1 MIAAAARNQRPVA
14 ILGARRRAWRVEQGH
29 KRARAAAMAAGVGR
43 GTAVRER
50 VHERHLGAVLAAR
63 LAQHRHH
70 AAHGAARHAEHQKM
84 GVRDAVGAG
93 RRRHAVHAGARGRPR
108 PAGRRDGCGLP
119 ERRPRAPG
127 SAARARRRRCWRPR
141 PRPTSAT
148 LPRRVLG
155 QSSPNLDTAPSS
167 AGPVLAACACAYN
180 KSTTTRG
187 RELVPNTAPT
197 VMVMAQQ
204 IDEKIDH
211 DVFDGQPRAR
221 GPGTHGWATSC
232 RVCAAGDANCG
243 RGAAR
248 SGGLRRPAARL
259 RQHHF

>member
-1 MIAAAARNQRPVA
+1 
-14 ILGARRRAWRVEQGH
+14 
-29 KRARAAAMAAGVGR
+29 
-43 GTAVRER
+43 
-50 VHERHLGAVLAAR
+50 
-63 LAQHRHH
+63 
-70 AAHGAARHAEHQKM
+70 M

-108 PAGRRDGCGLP
+108 RVDRRDGGGLP

-167 AGPVLAACACAYN
+167 VGPVLAACACAYN

-211 DVFDGQPRAR
+211 DVFDDQPRAR
-221 GPGTHGWATSC
+221 GPGTHAWATSC

-248 SGGLRRPAARL
+248 SAPGAIEAGRWPGLRRSTDRGRSVTRDFLETGRDGCVVPQYGCTIRAGL
-259 RQHHF
+259 HLSCM

>member
-1 MIAAAARNQRPVA
+1 
-14 ILGARRRAWRVEQGH
+14 
-29 KRARAAAMAAGVGR
+29 
-43 GTAVRER
+43 
-50 VHERHLGAVLAAR
+50 
-63 LAQHRHH
+63 
-70 AAHGAARHAEHQKM
+70 M
-84 GVRDAVGAG
+84 GVRGAVGAG

-108 PAGRRDGCGLP
+108 RAGRRDGGGLP

-167 AGPVLAACACAYN
+167 VGPVLAACACAYN

-211 DVFDGQPRAR
+211 DVFDDQPRAR
-221 GPGTHGWATSC
+221 GPGTHAWAMSC
-232 RVCAAGDANCG
+232 RVWDANCS

-248 SGGLRRPAARL
+248 SAPGAIEAWPVAGLRRTTDRGRSVTRL
-259 RQHHF
+259 FLGTRGSEGLV